1 MLSQQPEADAL
12 LDRDPLA
19 LVIGMV
25 LDQQVPLEKAFSS
38 PYVLAERLG
47 HVPDAAEIAAMPE
60 DDLVAIFSKP
70 PALHRFPGSMA
81 KRVQATCRVLVDQY
95 DGTSANLWAG
105 VGSGAQLR
113 DRIAAL
119 PGFGAQKAAI
129 FTALLGKQYGV
140 APDGWR
146 EAAGPY
152 GEQGSF
158 RSVADQYDNDV
169 TRIWTEATDGRDLLR
184 RVGALPG
191 FGKQKA
197 QIFVALLGK
206 QYGVDVAGWR
216 EAAGDYGPDGTYKS
230 VADIRDADSLARVRD
245 YKKQVKA
252 AAKAGS

>member
-81 KRVQATCRVLVDQY
+81 KRVQAMCR
-95 DGTSANLWAG
+95 A
-105 VGSGAQLR
+105 
-113 DRIAAL
+113 
-119 PGFGAQKAAI
+119 
-129 FTALLGKQYGV
+129 
-140 APDGWR
+140 
-146 EAAGPY
+146 
-152 GEQGSF
+152 
-158 RSVADQYDNDV
+158 VADQYDNDV
-169 TRIWTEATDGRDLLR
+169 TRIWTDATDGRDLLR

-206 QYGVDVAGWR
+206 QLKVRPRGWR
-216 EAAGDYGPDGTYKS
+216 EASEPYGEDGAFKS

>member
-1 MLSQQPEADAL
+1 MGLMLSQQPEADAL

-38 PYVLAERLG
+38 PYALAERLG

-81 KRVQATCRVLVDQY
+81 KRVQAMCR
-95 DGTSANLWAG
+95 A
-105 VGSGAQLR
+105 
-113 DRIAAL
+113 
-119 PGFGAQKAAI
+119 
-129 FTALLGKQYGV
+129 
-140 APDGWR
+140 
-146 EAAGPY
+146 
-152 GEQGSF
+152 
-158 RSVADQYDNDV
+158 VADQYDNDV

-230 VADIRDADSLARVRD
+230 VADIRDATRWPGCATTRSRSRRRPRQAADPLRCRRLKARSRTE
-245 YKKQVKA
+245 QGA
-252 AAKAGS
+252 ACEIRAGR